1 MSAVTQANYQEII
14 SPKRGQKFL
23 NFKEIWRYKDLIMLF
38 VHRDFVSQYKQTIL
52 GPLWMLVQ
60 PLFTTAMFYFVFSRI
75 AHIPTMGIDPIL
87 FYLAGITLWNY
98 FSDCLLKTSNT
109 FISNASIFGKVYF
122 PRLAVPISVV
132 LSGSLKL
139 FVQLALFAVV
149 FTVECIS
156 GRHIMQVNFTLIF
169 LPVYILIL
177 AILSLSLGIIFSAL
191 TTKYRDLNFLLAFGV
206 QLLMY
211 ATPVIYPLSFTKGI
225 FRTILWFNPLTP
237 IIENFRYAF
246 FSTGEFKAVGILY
259 SFATAMALWFLGT
272 FVFNRVERNFMDTV

>member
-1 MSAVTQANYQEII
+1 
-14 SPKRGQKFL
+14 
-23 NFKEIWRYKDLIMLF
+23 
-38 VHRDFVSQYKQTIL
+38 
-52 GPLWMLVQ
+52 
-60 PLFTTAMFYFVFSRI
+60 
-75 AHIPTMGIDPIL
+75 
-87 FYLAGITLWNY
+87 
-98 FSDCLLKTSNT
+98 
-109 FISNASIFGKVYF
+109 
-122 PRLAVPISVV
+122 
-132 LSGSLKL
+132 
-139 FVQLALFAVV
+139 
-149 FTVECIS
+149 
-156 GRHIMQVNFTLIF
+156 
-169 LPVYILIL
+169 L